1 MKKVISILGPTN
13 TGKTNLAVAL
23 SQEIDC
29 KLISVDSVQAYKFAD
44 IGSNK
49 PKPEVLKKN
58 KHYLIDIL
66 EPNKNFSV
74 NSFLGRVE
82 KELKVNKD
90 SIRIP
95 LFVGGS
101 MMYFYSLLNGISKLP
116 SKDNQLRKKIE
127 VEAEQIGWNKMHEK
141 LLKLDPEIGKK
152 INSNDSQRIQRA
164 LEVNLSSG
172 KSMSDLQKES
182 KLKPLED
189 YKKFT
194 FAIVPRDKKKFK
206 NELKQ
211 RFLKMIQE
219 GLIDEVSSIQSMYEG
234 QDIPVLK
241 SIGYKQVCQYL
252 AGELTKDGLIERATN
267 ATYQYSKRQITWLN
281 KIKVD
286 CRFYSD
292 EDDKVMKILSKLKN

>member
-23 SQEIDC
+23 SKEFDS

-49 PKPEVLKKN
+49 PKPEVQKKA
-58 KHYLIDIL
+58 KHHLIDII
-66 EPNKNFSV
+66 EPNESFSV
-74 NSFLGRVE
+74 NSFLERVG
-82 KELKVNKD
+82 KELKENND
-90 SIRIP
+90 SMSTPI
-95 LFVGGS
+95 FVGGS
-101 MMYFYSLLNGISKLP
+101 MMYFYSLINGISKLP

-127 VEAEQIGWNKMHEK
+127 VEAQKIGWNKMHEK
-141 LLKLDPEIGKK
+141 LLKLDPDIGKK

-182 KLKPLED
+182 KLNPLEN
-189 YKKFT
+189 YKKYT
-194 FAIVPRDKKKFK
+194 FALVPREKKEFK
-206 NELKQ
+206 KELKQ

-219 GLIDEVSSIQSMYEG
+219 GLIEEVSIIQSMYEG
-234 QDIPVLK
+234 QHIPVLK

-252 AGELTKDGLIERATN
+252 SGELTKDELIESATN

-286 CRFYSD
+286 CKFYSD

>member
-74 NSFLGRVE
+74 NSFLDRVE

-90 SIRIP
+90 SIRTP

-252 AGELTKDGLIERATN
+252 AGELTKDRLIERATN